1 MSMSMSMSVILSET
15 INKYGEITDDWKG
28 LNKSPYTGKGI
39 DDKQQHNGE
48 FHVKFLDQRTCACR
62 T

>member
-1 MSMSMSMSVILSET
+1 MYVCMSVILSET
-15 INKYGEITDDWKG
+15 INTYGKITDDSKG
-28 LNKSPYTGKGI
+28 LNKSAYTGKGI